1 MYWGL
6 IATFT
11 LLYLLVAFVS
21 TLHAIDFFGLT
32 NNVSLAILLGVAYE
46 VGQASVLFSILMTK
60 NKEKFLPWA
69 LMFLLTGLQV
79 TANVYASFKHMTITG
94 SDDWTYW
101 YTSIL
106 KIFGVTGGSTETYQ
120 VIISWISGAL
130 LPIVALGMTALVANN
145 IKLITE
151 DGDDVEDG
159 SEEPIDAKEIIS
171 EVSRI
176 RPSEEDLA
184 EAEQVLSKKEPIIK
198 EDAKDE
204 IEKIKKIIEKEER
217 QGGTIPDEIKKVLS
231 PGIDKEDETTPVIP
245 EKEEP
250 KVELHPQTTI
260 DTPTKEKP
268 AVAPEII
275 GNADGVF
282 IDGRKLEHIDDV
294 PFPPEEE
301 PKNMGEV
308 LTDVAQRAE
317 ELSSS
322 EPASEP
328 QIEVKEPEPEP
339 VVYESPV
346 PPESVPPEPTG
357 TPNEETEEERLERLR
372 NVARENLKKK

>member
-1 MYWGL
+1 
-6 IATFT
+6 
-11 LLYLLVAFVS
+11 
-21 TLHAIDFFGLT
+21 
-32 NNVSLAILLGVAYE
+32 
-46 VGQASVLFSILMTK
+46 
-60 NKEKFLPWA
+60 
-69 LMFLLTGLQV
+69 V

-231 PGIDKEDETTPVIP
+231 PGIDLEDDNTPVIP
-245 EKEEP
+245 EKED
-250 KVELHPQTTI
+250 KVDLQPQTDIDEKKEI
-260 DTPTKEKP
+260 DTSIFKSPGTPVQETDSV
-268 AVAPEII
+268 VA
-275 GNADGVF
+275 
-282 IDGRKLEHIDDV
+282 H
-294 PFPPEEE
+294 EEE
-301 PKNMGEV
+301 N
-308 LTDVAQRAE
+308 TAQ
-317 ELSSS
+317 S

-346 PPESVPPEPTG
+346 PPEPVPPEPTG